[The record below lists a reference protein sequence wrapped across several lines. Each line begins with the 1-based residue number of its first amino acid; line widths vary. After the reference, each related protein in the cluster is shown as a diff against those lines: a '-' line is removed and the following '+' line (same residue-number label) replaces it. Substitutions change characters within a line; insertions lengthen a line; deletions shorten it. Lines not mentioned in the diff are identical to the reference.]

1 MAARQ
6 MPTFAREA
14 PTGLVPPAWLLSAAS
29 GSSRSE
35 YIGEHGFTEKQ
46 IGSAWWAERGVA
58 LQLSPG
64 ADEVL
69 RLTRGDLFLMAGR
82 VSDDEGSLLTFL
94 WHVLAWGSGT
104 SRRNNDRRILS
115 ARTQSLLL
123 REAFSAARAGDP
135 RAAYRTLIRK
145 GGAVIPHLGPAF
157 FSKFLYFASEGA
169 PSRSLIL
176 DARVARS
183 LYELGWS
190 IAPTYPRRT
199 FSYNWCTDTYVSYCE
214 LLAKWA
220 AEAGDGVGPDMFER
234 ALFEGPP
241 ASNS

>member
-1 MAARQ
+1 MAASQ

-14 PTGLVPPAWLLSAAS
+14 PTGLVPPAWLLSAVS
-29 GSSRSE
+29 RSSRSE

-46 IGSAWWAERGVA
+46 IGSAWWAARGVP

-64 ADEVL
+64 ADGVL
-69 RLTRGDLFLMAGR
+69 RLTRGDLFLMAGQ
-82 VSDDEGSLLTFL
+82 VSDDEDSLLTFL
-94 WHVLAWGSGT
+94 WYGLAWGSGT

-115 ARTQSLLL
+115 SRTQSPLL

-135 RAAYRTLIRK
+135 RAAYSTLIRK
-145 GGAVIPHLGPAF
+145 GGAVIPYLGPAF

-169 PSRSLIL
+169 HPRSLIL

-199 FSYNWCTDTYVSYCE
+199 FSYNWFTDTYVSYCD
-214 LLAKWA
+214 LLGTWA
-220 AEAGDGVGPDMFER
+220 TEVGGDAGPDMFER

-241 ASNS
+241 VSAG